1 MSGVLS
7 PGEIGSLRDWM
18 ESEAVIVPEGW
29 LEACLD
35 WLSEQSD
42 DRMTFQQL
50 REAVYQQWLHSD
62 FTQFECPILPDQEAV
77 MQETL
82 LLEGELCLQISALIK
97 IGESYYGQLRRFE
110 GNLSKDLPDLE
121 IDRELD
127 DDVEEASIDP
137 SFQLSNVAT
146 QSFPPSDRPTRLQ
159 TANTPTY
166 ALHLTDGVR
175 TIKAVEVGSVYSTTA
190 TSPEEWFRIGAK
202 VRLKGPLKLRKGVL
216 LLPCGTISNP
226 AVTSQSPNS
235 QCCFLG
241 GEVEFTEAGERRME
255 ALLQRE
261 LLMKLNLPPDNPP
274 EWFPGQRHLPT
285 EANINNANDNI
296 ANSTIGVAPQLPER
310 NVADEAREGED
321 LFDEDDLLLAS
332 AVEDFESLA
341 AAAVED
347 GTTNEATTGQEEE
360 SVPGADPNEVAV
372 DAALEEINFSP
383 QVDTE
388 SITPHSSSFPK
399 TLVELPCRPP
409 SNPIIH
415 KPQQS
420 SSKARPS
427 AQRSR
432 SDIRRYFSTTSTL
445 HSQRQQHS
453 AMEARARMPQFA
465 YLQDIYYDR
474 QQRRSGGSEVHS
486 VRGMLISVQSQL
498 EHHEGQRWSLT
509 VRLTDG
515 TAVLDAD
522 MEDEL
527 LHRLIGLSALE
538 VEAMKQLGRQKDE
551 GQKQRLRE
559 VVNAFQMKLC
569 HFSGI
574 FEVIF
579 PDAAITS
586 ATSCRPR
593 IRQFQLLDQQW
604 PSFLQ
609 DHQMWQDFLLQSN
622 LHPTAC
628 SCSRLRIG
636 ISTTPSVSVGR
647 RFAQTL
653 QDLTNPQL
661 TFNLRR
667 PSCESEERERIEVPA
682 TALWFILLQAKEVHY
697 ETFLISQRLKEERGN
712 MQLNQR
718 WVW

>member
-1 MSGVLS
+1 MASVLS
-7 PGEIGSLRDWM
+7 PDEIESLRGWM

-29 LEACLD
+29 LEACLE

-42 DRMTFQQL
+42 VRMTFQQT

-82 LLEGELCLQISALIK
+82 LLEGELCLQVSALVK
-97 IGESYYGQLRRFE
+97 IGESYYGQLRRLE

-121 IDRELD
+121 IDREMND
-127 DDVEEASIDP
+127 DAEEASIDP

-146 QSFPPSDRPTRLQ
+146 QSSFLSSNRPTYLQ
-159 TANTPTY
+159 NANAPTY

-175 TIKAVEVGSVYSTTA
+175 TIKAVEVGSVYSATV

-202 VRLKGPLKLRKGVL
+202 LKLKGPLKLRKGVL
-216 LLPCGTISNP
+216 LLPNGTISNP
-226 AVTSQSPNS
+226 AVTAQSPNS

-241 GEVEFTEAGERRME
+241 GEVDFAETGERRME

-274 EWFPGQRHLPT
+274 EWFPGQRRLPAST
-285 EANINNANDNI
+285 TGATTNNTNDNV
-296 ANSTIGVAPQLPER
+296 ASNTTDVAPQLPER
-310 NVADEAREGED
+310 NAEGKVREDED
-321 LFDEDDLLLAS
+321 LFDDDDLLLAS

-347 GTTNEATTGQEEE
+347 ETMNGATTRQEEE
-360 SVPGADPNEVAV
+360 SEAGANPNEVAV

-383 QVDTE
+383 QFDAE
-388 SITPHSSSFPK
+388 STTAPTISPSKASVEYPSLTPP
-399 TLVELPCRPP
+399 
-409 SNPIIH
+409 NPVIH
-415 KPQQS
+415 KPQPS
-420 SSKARPS
+420 SSRARPS
-427 AQRSR
+427 AQRSQ
-432 SDIRRYFSTTSTL
+432 SDIRRFLSATSTL
-445 HSQRQQHS
+445 HPQSQQHS
-453 AMEARARMPQFA
+453 AMGVRSRMSQFA

-474 QQRRSGGSEVHS
+474 QQRRGGGSEVHS
-486 VRGMLISVQSQL
+486 VRGMLIGVQSQL

-509 VRLTDG
+509 VRITDG

-527 LHRLIGLSALE
+527 LHRLIGLSAIE

-559 VVNAFQMKLC
+559 VIDAFQMKLC

-579 PDAAITS
+579 PDAS
-586 ATSCRPR
+586 SGATCRPR
-593 IRQFQLLDQQW
+593 IRQFRLLDQQW

-609 DHQMWQDFLLQSN
+609 D
-622 LHPTAC
+622 
-628 SCSRLRIG
+628 RI
-636 ISTTPSVSVGR
+636 
-647 RFAQTL
+647 L
-653 QDLTNPQL
+653 
-661 TFNLRR
+661 
-667 PSCESEERERIEVPA
+667 
-682 TALWFILLQAKEVHY
+682 
-697 ETFLISQRLKEERGN
+697 
-712 MQLNQR
+712 
-718 WVW
+718 